1 MKKIFIAAMAATTLF
16 ATFADAQEWP
26 RRHHDRD
33 RDRDHRSGEVHRNMP
48 PRDAGRRGWGPHR
61 GNDGPGYYH
70 GYRGYRDRHP
80 GYRRHSDGLWYPA
93 AAFALGAIIGGALNN

>member
-1 MKKIFIAAMAATTLF
+1 MKKIFIAAIAATTLS

-26 RRHHDRD
+26 RNH
-33 RDRDHRSGEVHRNMP
+33 RDHRSGEVHRNMP
-48 PRDAGRRGWGPHR
+48 QRDGDRRGWGPHR

-70 GYRGYRDRHP
+70 GYRGYRDRRP
-80 GYRRHSDGLWYPA
+80 GYRRNKDGLWYPA

>member
-1 MKKIFIAAMAATTLF
+1 MKKIFIAIIAATTLSAPF
-16 ATFADAQEWP
+16 AEAQEWP
-26 RRHHDRD
+26 RHHRD
-33 RDRDHRSGEVHRNMP
+33 NRSGDIHRNGP

-70 GYRGYRDRHP
+70 GYRGYRDRRP
-80 GYRRHSDGLWYPA
+80 GYRRNRDGLWYPA

>member
-1 MKKIFIAAMAATTLF
+1 MKKFFIVAIAGTMLSAPF
-16 ATFADAQEWP
+16 ANAQEWP
-26 RRHHDRD
+26 RNH
-33 RDRDHRSGEVHRNMP
+33 RDHRSGEAHRNVP

-70 GYRGYRDRHP
+70 GYRGYRDRRP
-80 GYRRHSDGLWYPA
+80 GYRRNRDGLWYPA

>member
-1 MKKIFIAAMAATTLF
+1 MKKLFIAALAATTLS
-16 ATFADAQEWP
+16 APLAQAQEWP
-26 RRHHDRD
+26 RHHRD
-33 RDRDHRSGEVHRNMP
+33 NRSGEVHRNMP

-70 GYRGYRDRHP
+70 GYRGYRDRRP
-80 GYRRHSDGLWYPA
+80 GYRRHRDGLWYPA